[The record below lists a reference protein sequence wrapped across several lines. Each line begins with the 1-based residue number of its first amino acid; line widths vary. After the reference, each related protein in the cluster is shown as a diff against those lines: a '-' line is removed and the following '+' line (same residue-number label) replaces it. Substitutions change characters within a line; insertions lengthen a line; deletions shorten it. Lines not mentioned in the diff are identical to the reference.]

1 MSNLSI
7 WKQTKRIAVVWDYTD
22 EQQMRTFVKAIDH
35 FLQMNKFAHALIIV
49 NVPKDLDKK
58 NLPPHFLIYYNSPA
72 DFSFFGKLKDIQ
84 LETELQKAYDL
95 LIWNAALDA
104 KIYPLLKETS
114 INRRVLV
121 NAQNAKFDLQIDTVQ
136 SEPAAQLDYI
146 QQTLERIAQWK
157 HLKAQA

>member
-22 EQQMRTFVKAIDH
+22 ERQMRTFVKAIDH

-84 LETELQKAYDL
+84 LEAELQKAYDL

-146 QQTLERIAQWK
+146 QQTLERIAQ
-157 HLKAQA
+157 

>member
-1 MSNLSI
+1 VSNLSI

-58 NLPPHFLIYYNSPA
+58 NLPQHFLIYYNSPA

-84 LETELQKAYDL
+84 LEAELQKAYDL

-146 QQTLERIAQWK
+146 QQTLERIAQ
-157 HLKAQA
+157 

>member
-22 EQQMRTFVKAIDH
+22 EQQMRKFVKAIDH

-58 NLPPHFLIYYNSPA
+58 NLPPHFLIYYNSPS

-84 LETELQKAYDL
+84 LEAELQKAYDL

>member
-84 LETELQKAYDL
+84 LEAELQKAYDL
-95 LIWNAALDA
+95 LIWNAALDV

-146 QQTLERIAQWK
+146 QQTLERIAQ
-157 HLKAQA
+157 

>member
-35 FLQMNKFAHALIIV
+35 FLQKNKFAHALIIV
-49 NVPKDLDKK
+49 NIPKDLDKK

-84 LETELQKAYDL
+84 LEAELQKAYDL

-104 KIYPLLKETS
+104 KIYPILKETS

-146 QQTLERIAQWK
+146 QQTLERIAQ
-157 HLKAQA
+157 

>member
-1 MSNLSI
+1 VSNLSI

-84 LETELQKAYDL
+84 LDAELQKAYDL

-146 QQTLERIAQWK
+146 QQTLERIAQ
-157 HLKAQA
+157 

>member
-1 MSNLSI
+1 VSNLSI

-84 LETELQKAYDL
+84 LEAELQKAYDL

-136 SEPAAQLDYI
+136 SEPAAKLDYI
-146 QQTLERIAQWK
+146 QQTLERIAQ
-157 HLKAQA
+157 

>member
-1 MSNLSI
+1 VSNLSI
-7 WKQTKRIAVVWDYTD
+7 WKQTKRIAVVWHYTD

-84 LETELQKAYDL
+84 LEAELQKAYDL

-146 QQTLERIAQWK
+146 QQTLERIAQ
-157 HLKAQA
+157 

>member
-7 WKQTKRIAVVWDYTD
+7 WKQTKRIAIVWDYTD
-22 EQQMRTFVKAIDH
+22 EQQMRTFIKALDH
-35 FLQMNKFAHALIIV
+35 FLQVNKFAHALIIV
-49 NVPKDLDKK
+49 NIPKDLDKK

-84 LETELQKAYDL
+84 LEAELQKAYDL
-95 LIWNAALDA
+95 LIWNAALDV

-114 INRRVLV
+114 IKRRVLV

>member
-1 MSNLSI
+1 VSNLSI

-35 FLQMNKFAHALIIV
+35 FLQMNKCAHALIIV

-84 LETELQKAYDL
+84 LDAELQKAYDL

-136 SEPAAQLDYI
+136 FEPAAQLDYI
-146 QQTLERIAQWK
+146 QQTLERIAQ
-157 HLKAQA
+157 

>member
-1 MSNLSI
+1 LKLS
-7 WKQTKRIAVVWDYTD
+7 
-22 EQQMRTFVKAIDH
+22 F
-35 FLQMNKFAHALIIV
+35 
-49 NVPKDLDKK
+49 
-58 NLPPHFLIYYNSPA
+58 
-72 DFSFFGKLKDIQ
+72 KLKDIQ
-84 LETELQKAYDL
+84 LEAELQKAYDL

-146 QQTLERIAQWK
+146 QQTLERIAQ
-157 HLKAQA
+157 

>member
-1 MSNLSI
+1 VSNLSI
-7 WKQTKRIAVVWDYTD
+7 WKQTKRIAIVWDYSD
-22 EQQMRTFVKAIDH
+22 EQQMRTFIKALDH
-35 FLQMNKFAHALIIV
+35 FLQVNKFAHALIIV
-49 NVPKDLDKK
+49 NIPKDLDKK

-84 LETELQKAYDL
+84 LEAELQKAYDL
-95 LIWNAALDA
+95 LIWNAALDV

-114 INRRVLV
+114 IKRRVLV

-146 QQTLERIAQWK
+146 QQTLERIAQ
-157 HLKAQA
+157 

>member
-1 MSNLSI
+1 VSNLSI

-84 LETELQKAYDL
+84 LEAELQKAYDL

-146 QQTLERIAQWK
+146 QQTLERIAQ
-157 HLKAQA
+157 

>member
-84 LETELQKAYDL
+84 LEAELQKAYDL

-104 KIYPLLKETS
+104 KIYPILKETS

-146 QQTLERIAQWK
+146 QQTLERIAQ
-157 HLKAQA
+157 

>member
-146 QQTLERIAQWK
+146 QQTLERIAQ
-157 HLKAQA
+157 